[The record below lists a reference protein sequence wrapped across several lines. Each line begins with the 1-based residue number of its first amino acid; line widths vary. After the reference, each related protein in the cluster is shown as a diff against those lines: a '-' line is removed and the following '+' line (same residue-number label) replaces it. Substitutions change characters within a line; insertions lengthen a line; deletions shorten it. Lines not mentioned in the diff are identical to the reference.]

1 MERKNKNFMKPL
13 WFVPKEK
20 EDDPRKRLPTDD
32 DSLKEYVKKL
42 KKERKL
48 DQIPMKQWKS
58 DWNIAGYTQRR
69 RNYLDWKGIKEH
81 ERDYVLEDQDGYP
94 LDEFLN
100 KRSEKEKPYVR
111 PLTNLRFKGHI
122 IRRIVDNKDEWNA
135 ASIPER
141 QAILKEIMRTVPG
154 SERVNVTGLE
164 KINF

>member
-1 MERKNKNFMKPL
+1 ME
-13 WFVPKEK
+13 
-20 EDDPRKRLPTDD
+20 
-32 DSLKEYVKKL
+32 
-42 KKERKL
+42 
-48 DQIPMKQWKS
+48 S
-58 DWNIAGYTQRR
+58 DCNLVGYTQRGR
-69 RNYLDWKGIKEH
+69 YYLDWKGIKEH

-100 KRSEKEKPYVR
+100 KRAEKEKPYVR

-141 QAILKEIMRTVPG
+141 QEILKEIMRTIPG

-164 KINF
+164 QINF

>member
-1 MERKNKNFMKPL
+1 
-13 WFVPKEK
+13 
-20 EDDPRKRLPTDD
+20 
-32 DSLKEYVKKL
+32 
-42 KKERKL
+42 
-48 DQIPMKQWKS
+48 MKQWKS

-100 KRSEKEKPYVR
+100 KRAEKEKPYVR

-141 QAILKEIMRTVPG
+141 QAILKEIMRTIPG
-154 SERVNVTGLE
+154 SERVINYYNLLSNPCNWIGENKFLKNIFLKLFIDK
-164 KINF
+164 KIYTKFKTFIYKHLLIKNAKFKLNYILY